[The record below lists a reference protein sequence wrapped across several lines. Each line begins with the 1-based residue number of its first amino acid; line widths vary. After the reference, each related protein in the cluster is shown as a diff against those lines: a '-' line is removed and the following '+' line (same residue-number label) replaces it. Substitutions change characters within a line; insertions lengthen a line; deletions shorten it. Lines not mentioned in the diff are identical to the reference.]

1 LNENPIT
8 PQKKILVVEDDF
20 YIRDLYK
27 LQGQLM
33 NYEVFTAADG
43 EEGIEKIKS
52 HRPDIILLDLMM
64 PKVDG
69 MTVLRTI
76 RSDPAFANMKFII
89 TTNMEDSITESAAK
103 QLGVLEYVLKI
114 NNTPQA
120 IMELVKKHIG

>member
-1 LNENPIT
+1 MNENPIT

>member
-1 LNENPIT
+1 MSPDPIT
-8 PQKKILVVEDDF
+8 PPKKILVVEDDF

-33 NYEVFTAADG
+33 NYEVVTAADG

-52 HRPDIILLDLMM
+52 HHPDLILLDLMM

-76 RSDPAFANMKFII
+76 KSDPAYANMKFII
-89 TTNMEDSITESAAK
+89 TTNMEDSVTEGAAK